1 MNHHIICFNICV
13 VVFKDK
19 EGRKKKKKESFGK
32 NGSSRSGDMST
43 TKSKRKE
50 RKKKEVGRTDRVECL
65 DVVSFQQIT
74 IQLYLYN
81 EIFFV
86 GGLGGLLCLHTKK

>member
-1 MNHHIICFNICV
+1 MVHLGQGTCQQQKV
-13 VVFKDK
+13 K
-19 EGRKKKKKESFGK
+19 EKKE
-32 NGSSRSGDMST
+32 
-43 TKSKRKE
+43 
-50 RKKKEVGRTDRVECL
+50 KKKEVGRTDRVECL